1 VGVNS
6 RYDTVIIGGGQAG
19 LAMSR
24 CLENYGREHV
34 ILERARVAERW
45 RSERWDTLRFQ
56 FPNWTIALPGE
67 RYDGTEP
74 DGFATA
80 GEIAGLLE
88 RYAATNHAPVIEAC
102 EVTAL
107 ERDSQTDGFKL
118 TTTKGEIRALNVV
131 VATGPFQRPAIPA
144 LAAELPKHVLQLDPT
159 RYRNP
164 PDLPPGAVLVVGSG
178 ASGAQ
183 IADDLLRAGRT
194 VYLSVS
200 SHRRMPRRLRGKD
213 MFWWLEK
220 LGRFEL
226 TVDDLLGGR
235 RPPGLL
241 VTGVD
246 GGYDLTMY
254 GLAANGVRLAGH
266 VVAVKDDVVTF
277 ADDIADTLGRADQAY
292 NEFLEAARK
301 VASGLE
307 DDLLPEDGQAAMVPK
322 PIEGV
327 RSLDL
332 RAESVGTV
340 IWATGYEY
348 AYDWVHLPVLD
359 GRGAPIQR
367 RGITPERGLYFIGL
381 HWMHTLR
388 SGLLMGVGADAQY
401 LAEHTDGLRS
411 QSC

>member
-1 VGVNS
+1 VSVND
-6 RYDTVIIGGGQAG
+6 RYDTVIVGAGQAG

-24 CLENYGREHV
+24 VLQDHGREHV
-34 ILERARVAERW
+34 VFERARVAERW
-45 RSERWDTLRFQ
+45 GSERWDTLRFQ
-56 FPNWTIALPGE
+56 FPNWTIELPGDQYSGAGPE
-67 RYDGTEP
+67 
-74 DGFATA
+74 GFATA

-88 RYAATNHAPVIEAC
+88 RYAATNQAPVIEGC

-107 ERDSQTDGFKL
+107 AHDSQAQGFLL
-118 TTTKGEIRALNVV
+118 TTTKGEARASNVV
-131 VATGPFQRPAIPA
+131 VATGPFQVPAIPA
-144 LAAELPKHVLQLDPT
+144 LSREVPQDVVQLDPT

-164 PDLPPGAVLVVGSG
+164 QDVPPGAVLVVGSG

-183 IADDLLRAGRT
+183 IADDLVRAGRT

-200 SHRRMPRRLRGKD
+200 GHSRMPRRFRDKD
-213 MFWWLEK
+213 IFWWLEK

-226 TVDDLLGGR
+226 TVDDLPAGR

-246 GGYDLTMY
+246 GGYDLTLY

-266 VVAVKDDVVTF
+266 VVSAKGVVVTF
-277 ADDIADTLGRADQAY
+277 ADDVADTLRKADQAY
-292 NEFLEAARK
+292 DDFVQAARG
-301 VASGLE
+301 AAPDLE
-307 DDLLPEDGQAAMVPK
+307 DELASDDEDRGTDREPV
-322 PIEGV
+322 ESV

-348 AYDWVHLPVLD
+348 AYEWLHVQVLD
-359 GRGAPIQR
+359 DRGIPVQR
-367 RGITPERGLYFIGL
+367 RGVTPERGLYFIGL

-401 LAEHTDGLRS
+401 LGEHMDRVRK
-411 QSC
+411 